1 MAGQEEQDDTKT
13 LEPSQRRLDQAREK
27 GDIPRSN
34 DLTAAV
40 GYLGMLIAFA
50 AGGSYLTNRLGDAGV
65 SLIAQA
71 PAWGALMLH
80 GGHGAA
86 PHGALLTEV
95 GLALAPVALVPMGLV
110 LGALVAMRGLAFAP
124 SKLAPKLSR
133 VSPVEVAKQ
142 KFGLSGMVEFAKSF
156 AKLVIY
162 SAALG
167 FYLWT
172 RLDDIVLS
180 ATLESRPATLLIG
193 RMSLQFLA
201 IVVLIAAVLG
211 VLDLVWQIAD
221 HRRKLRMSHKDMRDE
236 MKESDGDP
244 YMKQRRRARGMSIAQ
259 NQMLADVPGANV
271 VVVNPEHY
279 AVALDWTP
287 GSARAPVCVAKG
299 VDEVAA
305 RIRRAAQEAGV
316 PIRSDPP
323 TARALHATVEI
334 GEEVPPE
341 HYETVAAA
349 IRFADAMRARTRGMA
364 P

>member
-193 RMSLQFLA
+193 RMSVQFLA
-201 IVVLIAAVLG
+201 IVVLIAAVFLTRLERGMRLETDPTVIYGVTEGQG
-211 VLDLVWQIAD
+211 VLGRGLRRSELNRATPWNTYVIEGLPPTPIA
-221 HRRKLRMSHKDMRDE
+221 
-236 MKESDGDP
+236 
-244 YMKQRRRARGMSIAQ
+244 
-259 NQMLADVPGANV
+259 NPG
-271 VVVNPEHY
+271 
-279 AVALDWTP
+279 
-287 GSARAPVCVAKG
+287 
-299 VDEVAA
+299 
-305 RIRRAAQEAGV
+305 RAAIEA
-316 PIRSDPP
+316 
-323 TARALHATVEI
+323 ALNPADTDFLFFVADGTGGHVFAETLA
-334 GEEVPPE
+334 E
-341 HYETVAAA
+341 HNINVQRWRQIE
-349 IRFADAMRARTRGMA
+349 RQRNQ
-364 P
+364 